1 MVIAN
6 NTRNKELVMSIVA
19 LKLPDVKRKW
29 EERSQQC
36 IYCAGELF
44 QRWGQVNKRVK
55 DVRVRNVKVDRY
67 RCCDCKRT
75 FRHCPEGNGQADQNG
90 TTAIIGGVVV
100 DPGAEPHRASRLVL
114 SGLKIMVSHMMI

>member
-1 MVIAN
+1 
-6 NTRNKELVMSIVA
+6 MSIVA

-75 FRHCPEGNGQADQNG
+75 FRHYPESLLCFPIRTQGPLDQQLDR
-90 TTAIIGGVVV
+90 T
-100 DPGAEPHRASRLVL
+100 
-114 SGLKIMVSHMMI
+114 SHWSHENAG